1 MKVNC
6 RQIVHLGQIKN
17 IKLLRAVSDGLK
29 QIRVTKKLTQEQV
42 FNDTG
47 IHIARVETAKYNIS
61 ISTLDALCKYY
72 GVTLK
77 EFFDYLSKNK

>member
-1 MKVNC
+1 MA
-6 RQIVHLGQIKN
+6 LGQIKN
-17 IKLLRAVSDGLK
+17 TELLRAVSRGLK
-29 QIRVTKKLTQEQV
+29 QLRAARELTQEQV

-47 IHIARVETAKYNIS
+47 IHIARVETATYNIS

-72 GVTLK
+72 GITLK